1 MSTHTWKDPS
11 KPYGPVTLK
20 NGWTVEVDHG
30 VCIGAAPCTAMAP
43 NTFALD
49 DENKAAILAT
59 VDQDDQ
65 ETILNA
71 ARSCP
76 VSAIRIKD
84 EAGNQI
90 FPA

>member
-1 MSTHTWKDPS
+1 MPQWKDEL
-11 KPYGPVTLK
+11 KPGGPITLK
-20 NGWTVEVDHG
+20 NGWVVEVDQN

-43 NTFALD
+43 NTFALND
-49 DENKAAILAT
+49 SGKANILAS

-71 ARSCP
+71 ARACP
-76 VSAIRIKD
+76 VAAIIIKD
-84 EAGNQI
+84 ETGKII

>member
-1 MSTHTWKDPS
+1 MSQWKDDT
-11 KPYGPVTLK
+11 KPHGPVQLK
-20 NGWTVEVDHG
+20 NGWTLEVDKG

-43 NTFALD
+43 NTFALND
-49 DENKAAILAT
+49 DGKAGILAS

-76 VSAIRIKD
+76 VAAIIIKD
-84 EAGNQI
+84 ASGKVI
-90 FPA
+90 FPE

>member
-11 KPYGPVTLK
+11 KPHGPVTLK

-49 DENKAAILAT
+49 DDNKAAILAT

-84 EAGNQI
+84 ESGNQI
-90 FPA
+90 VPA